1 MFEEVR
7 KELFWDC
14 QGFYFVVA
22 GLLGTGVCVC
32 VCVCGCVRACCADRV
47 VSALGFVW

>member
-32 VCVCGCVRACCADRV
+32 VCVGACCTDRV